1 VLALVAVLGAG
12 IVVGAYL
19 AYDQFL
25 RGDSVAPLALPSAS
39 ANAAAPA
46 SPASAATAPGSAAP
60 SGQGATANSLAGT
73 WTVAAGSVAG
83 YRVREKLA
91 GLPAQSDAVGRTE
104 DVTGQVTI
112 VESGGVHSVTAATLQ
127 VDLTRLTSDDGRR
140 DRRLRELGIE
150 TNRFPTTRFTLT
162 RPVAIPAEGLTGAT
176 VDVTLTGDLDLHGVT
191 KNVTIPSRARV
202 AGDEIEVL
210 GSLTFPFSDFAIE
223 PPNIAG
229 FVTVEDEGTLEFLVS
244 LARGW
249 PVGAESG
256 LQSSGFC
263 GRLPQP

>member
-1 VLALVAVLGAG
+1 MTRRPLILLAVLA
-12 IVVGAYL
+12 IVFIGGYV

-25 RGDSVAPLALPSAS
+25 RGDEVPPLTLPSSSPTDATPS
-39 ANAAAPA
+39 ATGSSEPSS
-46 SPASAATAPGSAAP
+46 SPTGT
-60 SGQGATANSLAGT
+60 GTQGELAGE
-73 WTVAAGSVAG
+73 WTVTDGSIVG
-83 YRVREKLA
+83 YRVRETLA
-91 GLPAQSDAVGRTE
+91 SLPAQSDAVGRTE

-191 KNVTIPSRARV
+191 KNVTIPSQARV